1 MYWTFGESSK
11 NKVCLFVGGNLNDK
25 LLRNPIG
32 FSRWVRQ
39 MEEIK
44 ITKAS
49 KEMLMDKIVK
59 FYGGQEDYE
68 KAIEAYEN

>member
-1 MYWTFGESSK
+1 
-11 NKVCLFVGGNLNDK
+11 
-25 LLRNPIG
+25 
-32 FSRWVRQ
+32 